1 MYLFPFIPV
10 IVISP
15 EPEPEREP
23 DAKMV
28 DFLSGLGLE
37 KYTNLLHEQEI
48 DFQALVN
55 FSDEDLKRVGIK

>member
-1 MYLFPFIPV
+1 MA
-10 IVISP
+10 SP
-15 EPEPEREP
+15 EPEPEP

-28 DFLSGLGLE
+28 EFLTALGLE
-37 KYTNLLHEQEI
+37 KYASILHEQEI